1 MNFNKLTTLGL
12 LCILFVL
19 SSCSFDEQTDPN
31 GPSINSVLT
40 NASLAEL
47 NLLVSGIEAQM
58 RNGFGTFVTS
68 TGTIARELYKFDA
81 DPRNTEDLLGKEDLI
96 IDNNT
101 FYLTAPFSTRYRV
114 IKNCNILLEAL
125 DNTNEVSET
134 EKDGYRG
141 FANTIKGLMLSQVL
155 GMLGDNGIRIDVADP
170 ENLGPYVSQSE
181 GYTQILSIMNLG
193 NEQLNR
199 STFSF
204 ALSSGF
210 SGFDTPETF
219 GQFNRALTARIAT
232 QGELYEVVLDI
243 LNTSFFDLNGD
254 ITVGPTHVF
263 STQAGDLLNPLFK
276 TPGQSGDQIIVHSRM
291 VDDAETGD
299 ARLSKF
305 ALRPNPTSQDGLNSD
320 YETALYAT
328 STSPISIIRNEELIL
343 IYVEASIQGGRTQ
356 DAVDGINTIRMAHG
370 LPAYSG
376 GTSMEDLIDEMLFQR
391 RYSLWGEGHHML
403 DMRRY
408 GRLNDTFLPID
419 RPGDD
424 VFTQFPIPLS
434 EGV

>member
-1 MNFNKLTTLGL
+1 
-12 LCILFVL
+12 
-19 SSCSFDEQTDPN
+19 
-31 GPSINSVLT
+31 
-40 NASLAEL
+40 
-47 NLLVSGIEAQM
+47 
-58 RNGFGTFVTS
+58 
-68 TGTIARELYKFDA
+68 
-81 DPRNTEDLLGKEDLI
+81 
-96 IDNNT
+96 
-101 FYLTAPFSTRYRV
+101 
-114 IKNCNILLEAL
+114 
-125 DNTNEVSET
+125 
-134 EKDGYRG
+134 
-141 FANTIKGLMLSQVL
+141 
-155 GMLGDNGIRIDVADP
+155 
-170 ENLGPYVSQSE
+170 
-181 GYTQILSIMNLG
+181 
-193 NEQLNR
+193 
-199 STFSF
+199 
-204 ALSSGF
+204 
-210 SGFDTPETF
+210 
-219 GQFNRALTARIAT
+219 
-232 QGELYEVVLDI
+232 
-243 LNTSFFDLNGD
+243 
-254 ITVGPTHVF
+254 
-263 STQAGDLLNPLFK
+263 K